1 MVAGKVRLTAL
12 FCRSTEAP
20 GRETAPERAF
30 LPEFSFSPLLRAGS
44 NLFATPLTPRFYPN
58 AYQAETGCPGS
69 NAPAQMKPHLPSH
82 GRERTGRAPP
92 LFLPFFRPF
101 LAIRPGF
108 FAFLPHPAFS
118 YYPTHSAPPSRPACP
133 ATTLPRPKLFC
144 YDKSPARKKRKIRN
158 RKPRFHAEK
167 RAGAEIFAHKGG
179 RSLGRP
185 LFQANTKNVSRETKR
200 REKRPLRAYSTRLS
214 DRTKTKCFT

>member
-1 MVAGKVRLTAL
+1 MGESEPAAL
-12 FCRSTEAP
+12 HRCFCHFFARFLLFAPAFSLFLPRPAFSCYSTLPAPRSRSALIAT
-20 GRETAPERAF
+20 TAPW
-30 LPEFSFSPLLRAGS
+30 LPRPLFS
-44 NLFATPLTPRFYPN
+44 Y
-58 AYQAETGCPGS
+58 
-69 NAPAQMKPHLPSH
+69 
-82 GRERTGRAPP
+82 RTP
-92 LFLPFFRPF
+92 LFLPFFTRS
-101 LAIRPGF
+101 LL
-108 FAFLPHPAFS
+108 FAPVSACFLPRPAFS

-179 RSLGRP
+179 RSLGWP
-185 LFQANTKNVSRETKR
+185 LFQTNTKNVSRETKR

-214 DRTKTKCFT
+214 DRTKAKCFT